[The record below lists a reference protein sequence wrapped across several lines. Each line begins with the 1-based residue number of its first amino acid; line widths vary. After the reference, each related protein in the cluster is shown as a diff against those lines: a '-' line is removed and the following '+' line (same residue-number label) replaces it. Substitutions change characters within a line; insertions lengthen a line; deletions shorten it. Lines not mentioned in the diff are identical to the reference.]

1 HELFLSAS
9 IGISLYPR
17 DGTDPQSL
25 LKNADTA
32 LYRVKARGG
41 RGFQYYAP
49 AMNSWAVERLR
60 LENDLRY
67 ALERQEMVLH
77 YQPQVDV
84 HSGALVGLEAL
95 LRWQHPQRGLVPP
108 DSFIPL
114 AEESGIII
122 ALGEWVLRTAC
133 AQARHWH
140 EAGLPTF
147 TLAVNISSVQFLQQ
161 DFAESVNTILNE
173 TRLEPTRL
181 VLEIT
186 EGALIQNTTR
196 THALLQTIKARGV
209 NLAIDDFGTGYSSL
223 TYLKTFPVDIL
234 KIDRSFVQDMTA
246 DHASAELVFAIIALA
261 RALGLR
267 TVAEGVETA
276 EQLALLQT
284 QQCDE
289 VQGYYF
295 SRPLPEAAITALLQ
309 ENKRFFEVPEH

>member
-1 HELFLSAS
+1 
-9 IGISLYPR
+9 
-17 DGTDPQSL
+17 
-25 LKNADTA
+25 
-32 LYRVKARGG
+32 
-41 RGFQYYAP
+41 
-49 AMNSWAVERLR
+49 
-60 LENDLRY
+60 
-67 ALERQEMVLH
+67 
-77 YQPQVDV
+77 
-84 HSGALVGLEAL
+84 
-95 LRWQHPQRGLVPP
+95 
-108 DSFIPL
+108 SFIPL